1 MCQRII
7 SQRYKEN
14 SIFPDAKG
22 EPNFFLFFSHEK
34 NQGEEELY
42 IYKLFFSFGG
52 VGVYF
57 GMRRWWLQG
66 AKSKSG
72 VILQVNESG
81 ISCPH
86 FAFAFAFD

>member
-1 MCQRII
+1 M
-7 SQRYKEN
+7 
-14 SIFPDAKG
+14 FPDAKG
-22 EPNFFLFFSHEK
+22 EPSFFLFFSHEK
-34 NQGEEELY
+34 NQREEELY
-42 IYKLFFSFGG
+42 ISKLFFSFGG
-52 VGVYF
+52 GSGGGVYF
-57 GMRRWWLQG
+57 GMRRWCLHG